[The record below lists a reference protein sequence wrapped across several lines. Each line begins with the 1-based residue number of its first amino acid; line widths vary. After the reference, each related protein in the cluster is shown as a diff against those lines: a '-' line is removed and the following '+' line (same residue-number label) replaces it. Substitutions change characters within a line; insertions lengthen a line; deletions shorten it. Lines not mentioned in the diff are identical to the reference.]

1 MRRLRPEL
9 RPAGSLRLRAAL
21 GVFRP
26 PHLARPA
33 LGCMDVL
40 LQHLNV
46 DSSCMLVVLSGPC
59 PNLTCVAEPT
69 SPNMIW

>member
-33 LGCMDVL
+33 LGYMEVL
-40 LQHLNV
+40 LQLRDV
-46 DSSCMLVVLSGPC
+46 DSSCMFVVLSGPC
-59 PNLTCVAEPT
+59 LNPTFVAEPT
-69 SPNMIW
+69 SPNTIW